1 MGMLPVKAVYHFFIP
16 RLCAY
21 QCSRCDFCY
30 ISQHQSWLIF
40 YFIAAL
46 VVALSLWRI
55 NRVHNPVALICEKK
69 LLVAVPWSFINSDY
83 HISFR
88 AFYMPV
94 EYNEVAGVSHN
105 WSQLYIGVRITGAWW
120 PFRYSFPTF
129 PWAIRQTSRTGWN
142 GNRKKSWK
150 IHKTMKRSCD
160 TRLLFFIF
168 LQAWAEGRCNPLY
181 QRSFYLSGNRCSPH
195 IHDTLFS
202 SSLYFI
208 FFIPLLSTVRMIG

>member
-1 MGMLPVKAVYHFFIP
+1 MIALDTYKGNLYGKILWECYRSKLYIIFLSLVYVLVSAAAVIF
-16 RLCAY
+16 A
-21 QCSRCDFCY
+21 
-30 ISQHQSWLIF
+30 ISHNTNHGLIF

-105 WSQLYIGVRITGAWW
+105 WSQLYIGARITGGLVALPVQLSYVSLGDKADFQNWVE
-120 PFRYSFPTF
+120 
-129 PWAIRQTSRTGWN
+129 
-142 GNRKKSWK
+142 RKQEEVMEN
-150 IHKTMKRSCD
+150 T
-160 TRLLFFIF
+160 
-168 LQAWAEGRCNPLY
+168 
-181 QRSFYLSGNRCSPH
+181 
-195 IHDTLFS
+195 
-202 SSLYFI
+202 
-208 FFIPLLSTVRMIG
+208 

>member
-1 MGMLPVKAVYHFFIP
+1 MGMLPVKAVYHFFVS

-30 ISQHQSWLIF
+30 LSQHQSWTDILL
-40 YFIAAL
+40 YCCPGGCVLPLAYQSR
-46 VVALSLWRI
+46 SLWRI

-105 WSQLYIGVRITGAWW
+105 WSQLYIGARITGGLVALPVQLSYVSLGDKADFQNWVE
-120 PFRYSFPTF
+120 
-129 PWAIRQTSRTGWN
+129 
-142 GNRKKSWK
+142 RKQEEVMEN
-150 IHKTMKRSCD
+150 T
-160 TRLLFFIF
+160 
-168 LQAWAEGRCNPLY
+168 
-181 QRSFYLSGNRCSPH
+181 
-195 IHDTLFS
+195 
-202 SSLYFI
+202 
-208 FFIPLLSTVRMIG
+208 

>member
-1 MGMLPVKAVYHFFIP
+1 MIALDTYKENLYGKILWECYRSKLYIIFLSLVYVLVSAAAVIF
-16 RLCAY
+16 A
-21 QCSRCDFCY
+21 
-30 ISQHQSWLIF
+30 ISHNTNHGLIF

-105 WSQLYIGVRITGAWW
+105 WSQLYIGA
-120 PFRYSFPTF
+120 
-129 PWAIRQTSRTGWN
+129 
-142 GNRKKSWK
+142 
-150 IHKTMKRSCD
+150 
-160 TRLLFFIF
+160 
-168 LQAWAEGRCNPLY
+168 
-181 QRSFYLSGNRCSPH
+181 
-195 IHDTLFS
+195 
-202 SSLYFI
+202 
-208 FFIPLLSTVRMIG
+208 RMLTAV

>member
-1 MGMLPVKAVYHFFIP
+1 MGKYYGNVTVQSCISFFIP
-16 RLCAY
+16 RLCAC
-21 QCSRCDFCY
+21 QCSRCDFA
-30 ISQHQSWLIF
+30 ISHNTNHGLIF

-105 WSQLYIGVRITGAWW
+105 WSQLYIGARITGGLVALPVQLSYVSLGDKADFQNWVE
-120 PFRYSFPTF
+120 
-129 PWAIRQTSRTGWN
+129 
-142 GNRKKSWK
+142 RKQEEVMEN
-150 IHKTMKRSCD
+150 T
-160 TRLLFFIF
+160 
-168 LQAWAEGRCNPLY
+168 
-181 QRSFYLSGNRCSPH
+181 
-195 IHDTLFS
+195 
-202 SSLYFI
+202 
-208 FFIPLLSTVRMIG
+208 